1 MKHNSAYFLSLPL
14 SFFLF
19 LRNPLSSTALSI
31 RLIERNSDRRGD
43 RLEKLIFDAW
53 LEEPM
58 EGNFGKKRHADSP
71 DAKIMIG
78 RRDLQQFVGRIYG
91 TRNTKTVTRE
101 YF

>member
-58 EGNFGKKRHADSP
+58 EGNFGKKRAR
-71 DAKIMIG
+71 G
-78 RRDLQQFVGRIYG
+78 
-91 TRNTKTVTRE
+91 
-101 YF
+101 